1 MRVSVVTVA
10 YNVREQLERTIES
23 VLGQSYG
30 NVEHI
35 VVDGASKDGTRALLE
50 GYGPRISRWVSEP
63 DKGIYDAMNKGWRL
77 ATGDVVGFLNAD
89 DVFADSGAIARIAET
104 FERRGA
110 DAVYGD
116 LELVAE
122 SGRTLREWRSGDF
135 SRLKYH
141 WGWMTPHPVTYVKR
155 CLFEE
160 HGGFRTELTIAADY
174 ELMLRFF
181 YLHRASVT
189 YLPSMLVRMAAGGA
203 SNGSLRGIAR
213 ANWQVYQ
220 SWRMNGLFTLPTVM
234 LTKPLSKLL
243 QLRA

>member
-10 YNVREQLERTIES
+10 YNVREQLRRTIES
-23 VLGQSYG
+23 VLAQSYG
-30 NVEHI
+30 DVEHV
-35 VVDGASKDGTRALLE
+35 VVDGASKDGSRELLE
-50 GYGPRISRWVSEP
+50 GYGSRVAKWVSEP
-63 DKGIYDAMNKGWRL
+63 DKGIYDAMNKGWKL

-89 DVFADSGAIARIAET
+89 DVFADEHVIARIAEAL
-104 FERRGA
+104 EAQGA

-116 LELVAE
+116 LDLVAE
-122 SGRTLREWRSGDF
+122 SGRTLREWRSGSF

-141 WGWMTPHPVTYVKR
+141 WGWMTPHPVTYVR
-155 CLFEE
+155 RHLFEQY
-160 HGGFRTELTIAADY
+160 GGFRTELSIAADY

-181 YLHRASVT
+181 YLHRASVA
-189 YLPSMLVRMAAGGA
+189 YLPSSLVRMAAGGA

-234 LTKPLSKLL
+234 LTKPLTKLL
-243 QLRA
+243 QLRV